1 MISKD
6 FSKKAGKRLRD
17 CRKEKKITQDELA
30 ELSNYSVQHISMIE
44 NGRRNMSISAARS
57 FSKILD
63 VREEYLLLEDNIKT
77 ATDEKKVQW
86 GNLMSFE
93 HAAIDFFKP
102 FNIFFN
108 DVYLEDS
115 SGKRVNIDFTP
126 LFSEHQFLET
136 GGFTVNGQ
144 TITPSQVGVHATV
157 CGQDIELS
165 LDDARILVKSLYE
178 YAEFLSYKFT
188 KTHTSKEPVSFL
200 QEYFNN

>member
-1 MISKD
+1 MSKTTVSSKYGKNVNKSQQTFSPLKFLERVRRKYRPPFIAD
-6 FSKKAGKRLRD
+6 FSA
-17 CRKEKKITQDELA
+17 
-30 ELSNYSVQHISMIE
+30 
-44 NGRRNMSISAARS
+44 
-57 FSKILD
+57 